1 MIGSARLSPP
11 VWAQRLAR
19 WTRGL
24 TLIALLAGALGLVL
38 ARYDLIP
45 KLTGFTGLLVGGL
58 LAALATLAGIAAIV
72 AARRAQW
79 PLGGATWIALLV
91 ALGYAGFI
99 VSRPLAAQGVPPIH
113 DVTTDLANPPAFET
127 LPLRADNLAG
137 VGTVENWR
145 KLHSAAY
152 GRIQPVT
159 INQPVAAVTARAV
172 QLAEARGWTVAAQD
186 PARGH
191 VEATAAVSFIRFYD
205 DVVLR
210 ITPTPD
216 GQGSRIDMRS
226 VSRVGVSDF
235 GVNARRIE
243 EFLAELNGAAGG

>member
-1 MIGSARLSPP
+1 MTRLGSLSQP
-11 VWAQRLAR
+11 VWAPRLAR

-24 TLIALLAGALGLVL
+24 TLTGVVLGAAALVL
-38 ARYDLIP
+38 ARYDLVP
-45 KLTGFTGLLVGGL
+45 KLAGFGGFVIGGLVALLAVLLGLSAALVGWRT
-58 LAALATLAGIAAIV
+58 AS
-72 AARRAQW
+72 
-79 PLGGATWIALLV
+79 PPGGKTWLALLV

-99 VSRPLAAQGVPPIH
+99 VSRPIAAEGVPPLH
-113 DVTTDLANPPAFET
+113 DVTTDLANPPAFEK

-137 VGTVENWR
+137 VETTENWR

-152 GRIQPVT
+152 GHINPVYVAK
-159 INQPVAAVTARAV
+159 PVAEVTANV
-172 QLAEARGWTVAAQD
+172 VKLAEERGWTVAAQD

-216 GQGSRIDMRS
+216 GKSRVDMRS
-226 VSRVGVSDF
+226 VSRIGVSDF
-235 GVNARRIE
+235 GVNAKRIE
-243 EFLAELNGAAGG
+243 EFLAALQAA

>member
-1 MIGSARLSPP
+1 MTSLGSLSQP
-11 VWAQRLAR
+11 VWAPRLAR

-24 TLIALLAGALGLVL
+24 TLTGVVLGAAALVL
-38 ARYDLIP
+38 ARYDLVP
-45 KLTGFTGLLVGGL
+45 KLAGFGGFVIGGLVALLAVLLGLVG
-58 LAALATLAGIAAIV
+58 ALVGWRTAS
-72 AARRAQW
+72 
-79 PLGGATWIALLV
+79 PPGGKTWLALLV

-99 VSRPLAAQGVPPIH
+99 VSRPIAAEGVPPLH
-113 DVTTDLANPPAFET
+113 DVTTDLANPPAFEK

-137 VGTVENWR
+137 VETVENWR

-152 GRIQPVT
+152 GQIQPVT
-159 INQPVAAVTARAV
+159 IAKPVAEVTATAV
-172 QLAEARGWTVAAQD
+172 RLAEGRGWTVAMQD

-216 GQGSRIDMRS
+216 GQSRVDMRS
-226 VSRVGVSDF
+226 VSRIGVSDF
-235 GVNARRIE
+235 GVNAKRIE
-243 EFLAELNGAAGG
+243 EFLAALQAA

>member
-1 MIGSARLSPP
+1 MTGTGSLSQP
-11 VWAQRLAR
+11 VWAPRLAR

-24 TLIALLAGALGLVL
+24 TLTGVVLGAAALVL
-38 ARYDLIP
+38 ARYDLVP
-45 KLTGFTGLLVGGL
+45 KLAGFGGFVVGGL
-58 LAALATLAGIAAIV
+58 VALLAVLLGLSAALVGWRTAS
-72 AARRAQW
+72 
-79 PLGGATWIALLV
+79 PPGGKTWLALLV

-99 VSRPLAAQGVPPIH
+99 VSRPIAAEGVPPIH
-113 DVTTDLANPPAFET
+113 DVTTDLANPPAFEK

-137 VGTVENWR
+137 VETVENWR

-152 GRIQPVT
+152 GQIQPVT
-159 INQPVAAVTARAV
+159 IAKPVAEVTAQAV
-172 QLAEARGWTVAAQD
+172 KLAEERGWTVAAQD

-216 GQGSRIDMRS
+216 GQSRVDMRS
-226 VSRVGVSDF
+226 VSRIGVSDF
-235 GVNARRIE
+235 GVNAKRIE
-243 EFLAELNGAAGG
+243 EFLAALQAA

>member
-1 MIGSARLSPP
+1 MTGTGSLSQP
-11 VWAQRLAR
+11 VWAPRLAR

-24 TLIALLAGALGLVL
+24 TLTGVVLGAAALVL
-38 ARYDLIP
+38 ARYDLVP
-45 KLTGFTGLLVGGL
+45 KLAGFGGFVVGGL
-58 LAALATLAGIAAIV
+58 VALLAVLLGLSAALVGWRTAA
-72 AARRAQW
+72 
-79 PLGGATWIALLV
+79 PPGGKTWLALLV

-99 VSRPLAAQGVPPIH
+99 VSRPIAAEGVPPIH
-113 DVTTDLANPPAFET
+113 DVTTDLANPPAFEK

-137 VGTVENWR
+137 VETVENWR

-152 GRIQPVT
+152 GQIQPIT
-159 INQPVAAVTARAV
+159 IAKPVAEVTAQAV
-172 QLAEARGWTVAAQD
+172 KLAEERGWTVAAQD

-216 GQGSRIDMRS
+216 GQSRVDMRS
-226 VSRVGVSDF
+226 VSRIGVSDF
-235 GVNARRIE
+235 GVNAKRIE
-243 EFLAELNGAAGG
+243 EFLAALQAA